1 MRNFFYFQSINMN
14 TDFILELY
22 QKPLTVFTL
31 KEISLLFPKISYQ
44 SLKDRLSYAVSKK
57 KLLRLKK
64 GVYSK
69 IKFEPLELA
78 NKIYTPSYI
87 SLETVLQK
95 EGIIFQNYLTIF
107 VASYLTRKINVFD
120 YQIQYRKIKNEILFN
135 KEGIEEL
142 NGYFIASKERAFLD
156 AIFLYKNY
164 HFDNLKIINWEKVFQ
179 LIKIYRSKVL
189 EKRVKEY
196 YQLFKKE
203 NV

>member
-1 MRNFFYFQSINMN
+1 MN
-14 TDFILELY
+14 KDFVLQLY
-22 QKPLTVFTL
+22 QKSQTVFTL

-95 EGIIFQNYLTIF
+95 EGIIFQNYQTIF
-107 VASYLTRKINVFD
+107 VISYLTRKVNVLN
-120 YQIQYRKIKNEILFN
+120 YQIQYRKIKNEILLN
-135 KEGIEEL
+135 KGGIEES
-142 NGYFIASKERAFLD
+142 NGYFIALKERAFLD

-164 HFDNLKIINWEKVFQ
+164 HFDNLKILNWEKIFQ
-179 LIKIYRSKVL
+179 LMGIYKSKVL

-196 YQLFKKE
+196 YQFFKKE

>member
-1 MRNFFYFQSINMN
+1 MN

-64 GVYSK
+64 GIYSK

-95 EGIIFQNYLTIF
+95 EGVIFQNYLTIF

-164 HFDNLKIINWEKVFQ
+164 HFDNLKTINWEKVFQ

-203 NV
+203 NG